1 MNDPQIAAALR
12 ARSPGALAELFDA
25 YGDRLFRYCW
35 CLLRNREIAQ
45 IALRDT
51 LVVAEAH
58 IARLADPQSLG
69 PWLYSL
75 ARAECRRRRAVRAAE
90 ADEPPARPSQRDAD
104 SRLMAWNAVMSLEA
118 DELEV
123 LDLACRHDVDLG
135 LVLSLTAEDAQA
147 LLDRA
152 RRSLERALGAEI
164 LISRASHA
172 CPDRAEVMSGWSG
185 SVTPQV
191 RERVLE
197 HAARCPVCGPN
208 LPRNVSAARVFAQL
222 PAPALSPLAR
232 AEVLGFFDDDR
243 LSAYREFAVSRAS
256 ALAESGFPVSPE
268 SLAAARTQNAPRSG
282 PRPRRRLPRAGAL
295 LAGAVAV
302 ASAAAIAA
310 AFVLVGSHGQPAAVR
325 ETTPTAA
332 AASPTGSGVQRRSGV
347 GAAAAAPVGAR
358 RSRPRPSPPLAN
370 TAAGQVA
377 AMITDATAPLPPS
390 TAPAPQPGVP
400 GPPASTGASSGPP
413 GTPASPGTLD
423 VSPGSV
429 FLGTGSASRL
439 SLTAV
444 GGAVSWSASTSSARV
459 ALSRRGRA
467 SR

>member
-75 ARAECRRRRAVRAAE
+75 ARAECRGGRAVRAAE

-152 RRSLERALGAEI
+152 RRSLEGALGAEI
-164 LISRASHA
+164 VISRASHA

-185 SVTPQV
+185 IVTPQV

-222 PAPALSPLAR
+222 PVPALSPLAR

-256 ALAESGFPVSPE
+256 ALAQPRFPFSPE
-268 SLAAARTQNAPRSG
+268 SLAAARTQDAPRSG
-282 PRPRRRLPRAGAL
+282 PRPRRRLPRSGAL
-295 LAGAVAV
+295 LAGAVA
-302 ASAAAIAA
+302 AAAATA
-310 AFVLVGSHGQPAAVR
+310 SAFVLAGPGGQPAAVR
-325 ETTPTAA
+325 ESTPTVA
-332 AASPTGSGVQRRSGV
+332 AASPTGSGVQRRSGE
-347 GAAAAAPVGAR
+347 AAATVGV
-358 RSRPRPSPPLAN
+358 L
-370 TAAGQVA
+370 
-377 AMITDATAPLPPS
+377 
-390 TAPAPQPGVP
+390 
-400 GPPASTGASSGPP
+400 
-413 GTPASPGTLD
+413 
-423 VSPGSV
+423 
-429 FLGTGSASRL
+429 
-439 SLTAV
+439 
-444 GGAVSWSASTSSARV
+444 
-459 ALSRRGRA
+459 
-467 SR
+467 

>member
-172 CPDRAEVMSGWSG
+172 CPDRA
-185 SVTPQV
+185 
-191 RERVLE
+191 
-197 HAARCPVCGPN
+197 
-208 LPRNVSAARVFAQL
+208 
-222 PAPALSPLAR
+222 
-232 AEVLGFFDDDR
+232 
-243 LSAYREFAVSRAS
+243 
-256 ALAESGFPVSPE
+256 
-268 SLAAARTQNAPRSG
+268 
-282 PRPRRRLPRAGAL
+282 RAGAPCGGGGGAAW
-295 LAGAVAV
+295 AGA
-302 ASAAAIAA
+302 SAR
-310 AFVLVGSHGQPAAVR
+310 AFARGGPPGQPAAGR
-325 ETTPTAA
+325 EPPPTAA

-370 TAAGQVA
+370 TAPGQVA
-377 AMITDATAPLPPS
+377 ALITAATAPLPPS
-390 TAPAPQPGVP
+390 TPPPPHPRVP
-400 GPPASTGASSGPP
+400 GPPPPTRPWTAPPGPP
-413 GTPASPGTLD
+413 
-423 VSPGSV
+423 
-429 FLGTGSASRL
+429 
-439 SLTAV
+439 
-444 GGAVSWSASTSSARV
+444 
-459 ALSRRGRA
+459 
-467 SR
+467 